1 MTELVVTRVSCS
13 YSVLTSERIKLDL
26 LAHPGKGVVFHKG

>member
-1 MTELVVTRVSCS
+1 MTELVVICVFS
-13 YSVLTSERIKLDL
+13 YCVLTSERIKLDL